1 LVVSLV
7 VTFLLKVVTPFFKKT
22 LINSCL
28 QAFNQFLHILQNH
41 AISSKITP
49 KNKIMLQ
56 KHATQIFSIPYK
68 ISLPTYNHFAKK
80 CNSLIKTIKRPPELA
95 SDTAKTVDV
104 VNHVIENI
112 DKEYD
117 FIVLLQPTSPLRT
130 SNHIDEAIEQLI
142 KLNAD
147 AIISVTEVDHSPLWC
162 NILPE
167 SLSMENF
174 ISENIKHKRSQD
186 LPKFYRLNGAIYICK
201 TKKFIEEDTFFL
213 QENVYAYIMDKKSS
227 IDIDEEL
234 NFKLAEIIL
243 KEKFLK

>member
-1 LVVSLV
+1 MYNGK
-7 VTFLLKVVTPFFKKT
+7 TFLAIIPARGGSKRLPNKNILLLSGKPMLLWTVESAMQSKYLDEIILSTDSDDIIKVVE
-22 LINSCL
+22 N
-28 QAFNQFLHILQNH
+28 
-41 AISSKITP
+41 
-49 KNKIMLQ
+49 
-56 KHATQIFSIPYK
+56 YK
-68 ISLPTYNHFAKK
+68 
-80 CNSLIKTIKRPPELA
+80 IKTIKRPIELA

-104 VNHVIENI
+104 VKHIIENI
-112 DKEYD
+112 DKKYD

-174 ISENIKHKRSQD
+174 ISEDIKHKRSQD
-186 LPKFYRLNGAIYICK
+186 FPKFYRLNGAIYICK
-201 TKKFIEEDTFFL
+201 TKKLIEENTFFL
-213 QENVYAYIMDKKSS
+213 KKNIYAYIMDKKSS

-234 NFKLAEIIL
+234 DFKLAEIIL